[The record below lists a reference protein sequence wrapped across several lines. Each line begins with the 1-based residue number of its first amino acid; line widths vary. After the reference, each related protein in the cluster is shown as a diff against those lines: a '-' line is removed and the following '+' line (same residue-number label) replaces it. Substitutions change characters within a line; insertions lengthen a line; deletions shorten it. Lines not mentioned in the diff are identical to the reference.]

1 MPAINADDH
10 SNVCNLFLIPVIII
24 MTVMPIIFVIP
35 VIIVMVVMS
44 ALNLC
49 NASQYT
55 LLEVLYSSDP
65 RLGKGFMCTRT

>member
-10 SNVCNLFLIPVIII
+10 FNICNLFLMPEMPVIL
-24 MTVMPIIFVIP
+24 VIP
-35 VIIVMVVMS
+35 VIIVVVVMS

-55 LLEVLYSSDP
+55 LLEVLRSSDP
-65 RLGKGFMCTRT
+65 RLGKGSN